1 MNIYERIY
9 KYIVYHGLQQ
19 KDVAEKCGWSKVKM
33 HHLMHGNQRMTIDEY
48 IAICQ
53 ALGVRL
59 AISGMIR
66 QTPPAAADGG
76 CRIQCPG

>member
-33 HHLMHGNQRMTIDEY
+33 HHLMHGNQRMMIDEY

-53 ALGVRL
+53 ALGVPF
-59 AISGMIR
+59 GYFGDD
-66 QTPPAAADGG
+66 TTNPASSS
-76 CRIQCPG
+76 

>member
-53 ALGVRL
+53 ALGVPF
-59 AISGMIR
+59 GYFWDD
-66 QTPPAAADGG
+66 TTNPASSS
-76 CRIQCPG
+76 